1 MNFGSGK
8 NFSNNPSDKI
18 NIAPKVNFGQLK
30 GQPSTSSILF
40 PLQSEKKRLFNA
52 AGKINSSGGLNQQEL
67 SNLTLLSKDIRSYD
81 KGFLL
86 QTQGKSI
93 EESFKKFKNQICLS
107 SSLEPNDLQYFCE
120 MTLESY
126 LELLNSK
133 DGDTIKKF
141 INQCQYELLQNL
153 EYKTVNSTEISNI
166 EDFASRNLN
175 QRNNNQNNYNYN
187 INNN

>member
-1 MNFGSGK
+1 MNFDSGK

-40 PLQSEKKRLFNA
+40 PLQSEKKRLFDA

-86 QTQGKSI
+86 QTQENPS
-93 EESFKKFKNQICLS
+93 KNHL
-107 SSLEPNDLQYFCE
+107 
-120 MTLESY
+120 
-126 LELLNSK
+126 
-133 DGDTIKKF
+133 
-141 INQCQYELLQNL
+141 
-153 EYKTVNSTEISNI
+153 
-166 EDFASRNLN
+166 RNLKIKFVFH
-175 QRNNNQNNYNYN
+175 QV
-187 INNN
+187 

>member
-1 MNFGSGK
+1 MNFSSVK
-8 NFSNNPSDKI
+8 NFINNASDKI

-30 GQPSTSSILF
+30 GQTTTSSILF
-40 PLQSEKKRLFNA
+40 PLQSEKKRLFDA
-52 AGKINSSGGLNQQEL
+52 ASKLNSSGVVNQQEL
-67 SNLTLLSKDIRSYD
+67 SNLAILSKDIHSYD

-86 QTQGKSI
+86 QTQGKTI
-93 EESFKKFKNQICLS
+93 EESFNKFKNLICLS

-126 LELLNSK
+126 LELLNTK

-166 EDFASRNLN
+166 EDFAKRNLN
-175 QRNNNQNNYNYN
+175 QRNNNQNDYNYN
-187 INNN
+187 IR

>member
-1 MNFGSGK
+1 M
-8 NFSNNPSDKI
+8 
-18 NIAPKVNFGQLK
+18 
-30 GQPSTSSILF
+30 
-40 PLQSEKKRLFNA
+40 
-52 AGKINSSGGLNQQEL
+52 
-67 SNLTLLSKDIRSYD
+67 LSKDIRSYD

-120 MTLESY
+120 MTFESY

-141 INQCQYELLQNL
+141 INQCRYELLQNL

-166 EDFASRNLN
+166 EDFAKRNLN